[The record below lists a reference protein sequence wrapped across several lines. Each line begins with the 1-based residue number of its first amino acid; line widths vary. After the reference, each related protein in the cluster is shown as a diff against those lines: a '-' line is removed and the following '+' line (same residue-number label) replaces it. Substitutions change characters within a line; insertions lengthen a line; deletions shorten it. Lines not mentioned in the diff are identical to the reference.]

1 MLYEKDRSRAQNL
14 PWADGSP
21 SLKSDSFF
29 RDDLN
34 THIHSPT
41 SLLLGPLK
49 HLLAP
54 F

>member
-1 MLYEKDRSRAQNL
+1 MLYEKDPGLRTFPGQMEV
-14 PWADGSP
+14 
-21 SLKSDSFF
+21 KSESFF

-34 THIHSPT
+34 THIHSST

-49 HLLAP
+49 HLLSP